1 MSTLLEELGG
11 TATGISVGAMLLLK
25 EGGNLQKGALYSMG
39 MEMINGYRN
48 TPVLGAGNMYQIGTT
63 YLNPDDIMR
72 TPMSKTLPVSVLGLS
87 DSASRSKLQ
96 GRQLT
101 NSAMASHSLFP
112 VLNVGFT
119 AVMGMQRYIEGGGSE
134 LGRFLIEDFYA
145 QLYGNKASEVR
156 MSVTNANREVIR
168 GSMGLAPSQQLAEK
182 TSIQQYR
189 TIAGSALLGRA
200 LPVLGA
206 YTGASMGFGAGQAIG
221 EGLGNMLFD
230 GSYGLGLAG
239 GIMGAKL
246 GAMAGAAMTR
256 NIPALAISALAV
268 GSSMMITEAVGDIL
282 KTGFKNN
289 RTRGLDFAGDLSAY
303 NTNSAVTMR
312 QRAVQSIHKSHLNAR
327 SALGQEASFQHMNR
341 DYFAHY
347 RRF

>member
-1 MSTLLEELGG
+1 MATTLEELGG
-11 TATGISVGAMLLLK
+11 TATGVSVGAMLLLK

-48 TPVLGAGNMYQIGTT
+48 TPILGAGNMYQIGTT
-63 YLNPDDIMR
+63 YLDPDDLMR
-72 TPMSKTLPVSVLGLS
+72 TPMSKTLPASVLGL
-87 DSASRSKLQ
+87 DDVASRSPLQ

-112 VLNVGFT
+112 VLNIGFT
-119 AVMGMQRYIEGGGSE
+119 VLTGMQRYSEGGGGE
-134 LGRFLIEDFYA
+134 LGRFLIEDFYT

-156 MSVTNANREVIR
+156 MSVTDGNRRAIQR
-168 GSMGLAPSQQLAEK
+168 SMGLSGEITGTPS
-182 TSIQQYR
+182 IHQYR
-189 TIAGSALLGRA
+189 TIAGSAFLGRA

-206 YTGASMGFGAGQAIG
+206 YTGAMTGFGAGQAIG
-221 EGLGNMLFD
+221 EGLGYMLFD

-246 GAMAGAAMTR
+246 GAMAGAAMTKS
-256 NIPALAISALAV
+256 IPAMAISALAV
-268 GSSMMITEAVGDIL
+268 GSTMMLTEAVGDIL

>member
-72 TPMSKTLPVSVLGLS
+72 TPMSKTLPGSVLGL
-87 DSASRSKLQ
+87 DDIASRSRLE

-156 MSVTNANREVIR
+156 AIVGQTANLGAIQK
-168 GSMGLAPSQQLAEK
+168 SMGLAPDQLK
-182 TSIQQYR
+182 SGKSIQQYR
-189 TIAGSALLGRA
+189 TIAGSALLGRMT
-200 LPVLGA
+200 PVLGA

-239 GIMGAKL
+239 GLMGAKL

>member
-1 MSTLLEELGG
+1 MSTYLEELGG
-11 TATGISVGAMLLLK
+11 TATGVSIGAMLVLK
-25 EGGNLQKGALYSMG
+25 EAGNLQKGAMYSMG

-48 TPVLGAGNMYQIGTT
+48 TPILGAGNMYQLGNL
-63 YLNPDDIMR
+63 YLDPDDLMR
-72 TPMSKTLPVSVLGLS
+72 TPMTKTLPSSVLGLS
-87 DSASRSKLQ
+87 DDMSRAPLTS
-96 GRQLT
+96 RNLT
-101 NSAMASHSLFP
+101 NTATSGSALFP
-112 VLNVGFT
+112 VLNIGFT
-119 AVMGMQRYIEGGGSE
+119 ALTGMQKYSEGGGAE
-134 LGRFLIEDFYA
+134 LGRFLIEDMYA
-145 QLYGNKASEVR
+145 QLYGNKASEIKMAVNN
-156 MSVTNANREVIR
+156 VNRAAIGR
-168 GSMGLAPSQQLAEK
+168 SMGLSGTITGEP
-182 TSIQQYR
+182 SIQQYR

-206 YTGASMGFGAGQAIG
+206 YTGANMGFGAGQAIG

-230 GSYGLGLAG
+230 GSYGLGFAG
-239 GIMGAKL
+239 GVMGAKL
-246 GAMAGAAMTR
+246 GAMAGAAMTKS
-256 NIPALAISALAV
+256 IPAMALSAIAV
-268 GSSMMITEAVGDIL
+268 GGTMMMTEAIGDIL

-312 QRAVQSIHKSHLNAR
+312 QRAVQSMHKSHLNAR